1 MPFRENAD
9 FMVNF
14 SQETRHGGFAGSGIP
29 GKHQVQRHRSYLHAF
44 LLAYPSHFNEID
56 HPGDVFLHPRESN
69 QTAETVYQ
77 VAESW
82 EFLLGRRSTEG
93 LEVVSSLSVIL
104 FGGLPIPVGRF
115 HFVLRHALAAFVAE
129 AQGILGISV
138 ILLGGP
144 AIPLRRLD
152 LILGHTLAV
161 LVIDAQI
168 VLSCGVIL
176 LGGLAIPLRRLDLIL
191 GHTLAVLVI
200 DAQIVLSCGV
210 ILLGGFAIPV
220 RRFHLIL
227 RHALAIGVADAQ
239 DVLGIRSIL
248 GAVPAM
254 DRRRQR

>member
-115 HFVLRHALAAFVAE
+115 HFVLRHALAALVAD
-129 AQGILGISV
+129 AQVILGSSV
-138 ILLGGP
+138 ILLGG
-144 AIPLRRLD
+144 
-152 LILGHTLAV
+152 
-161 LVIDAQI
+161 
-168 VLSCGVIL
+168 S
-176 LGGLAIPLRRLDLIL
+176 
-191 GHTLAVLVI
+191 
-200 DAQIVLSCGV
+200 
-210 ILLGGFAIPV
+210 AIPV

-227 RHALAIGVADAQ
+227 RPALAIGVADAQ
-239 DVLGIRSIL
+239 DVLGIRVI
-248 GAVPAM
+248 
-254 DRRRQR
+254 